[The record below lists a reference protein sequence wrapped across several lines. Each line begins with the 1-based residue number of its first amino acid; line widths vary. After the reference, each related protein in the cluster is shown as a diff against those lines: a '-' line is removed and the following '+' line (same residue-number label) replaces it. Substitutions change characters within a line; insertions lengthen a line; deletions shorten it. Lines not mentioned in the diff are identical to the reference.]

1 MKQKA
6 RGKSQERVRSRG
18 AKELDPTSLAYSIRQ
33 SAGLLAQ
40 VLEGCSL
47 TQAWEA
53 ALRRVQWNDA
63 QRGAVRDLTWN
74 ALRDYG
80 RGDRVL
86 EKLLSSPLP
95 ENVRSILLVALSRLE
110 RRPQEAYRI
119 VDQAVDAVASM
130 APGLKG
136 VVNGVLRNRMRQE
149 DSFREL
155 LLRDE
160 VAHWQHPDWWIK
172 RVRRSYPTEWQSVLE
187 AGNSHPPMCLRI
199 NCRKVTENEYAR
211 MLEQAGISW
220 RRIASGAYLL
230 ETPLPAER
238 VPGLL
243 DGWVSVQDA
252 GAQRAAHLLG
262 PQNGERVL
270 DACAAPGGKTA
281 HILELADV
289 ELLALD
295 ADAKRLA
302 RVDANLTRLGLS
314 AKTCTADAR
323 QVEAW
328 WDGQTFD
335 RILADVPC
343 SASGVVRRHPDIKWH
358 RRNKD
363 IAGFARLQAE
373 LLESLW
379 QTLAPG
385 GTMLYATCSVFDEE
399 NTEQVQAFCARNAD
413 AERQPLDGREELQLL
428 PDAVHDGFYYALLRK
443 CNKA

>member
-6 RGKSQERVRSRG
+6 RGKSQERVRSRTE
-18 AKELDPTSLAYSIRQ
+18 KELDPTSLAYSIREA
-33 SAGLLAQ
+33 AGLLAQ
-40 VLEGCSL
+40 VLQGSSL
-47 TQAWEA
+47 TQAWETT
-53 ALRRVQWNDA
+53 LRRVQWSDA
-63 QRGAVRDLTWN
+63 QRGAVRDLAWT

-86 EKLLSSPLP
+86 GELLSSPLP
-95 ENVRSILLVALSRLE
+95 DTVRAVLLVALSRLE

-119 VDQAVDAVASM
+119 VDQAVDAAAFM

-136 VVNGVLRNRMRQE
+136 VVNGVLRNRLRQE
-149 DSFREL
+149 ESFREL

-160 VAHWQHPDWWIK
+160 AAHWQHPDWWIE
-172 RVRRSYPTEWQSVLE
+172 RVRQSYPSEWQSVLE

-199 NCRKVTENEYAR
+199 NFRRVADDDYAE
-211 MLEQAGISW
+211 MLDQAGVSW
-220 RRIASGAYLL
+220 RRIVPGAFLL
-230 ETPLPAER
+230 DTPLPAER

-243 DGWVSVQDA
+243 DGLVSVQDA

-262 PQNGERVL
+262 VRSGDRVL

-289 ELLALD
+289 EMLALD

-302 RVDANLTRLGLS
+302 RVDANLARLGLS
-314 AKTCTADAR
+314 AKTCAADAR
-323 QVEAW
+323 QVETW
-328 WDGQTFD
+328 WDGRAFD

-363 IAGFARLQAE
+363 IAGFAQVQAQ

-428 PDAVHDGFYYALLRK
+428 PNAVHDGFYYALLRK